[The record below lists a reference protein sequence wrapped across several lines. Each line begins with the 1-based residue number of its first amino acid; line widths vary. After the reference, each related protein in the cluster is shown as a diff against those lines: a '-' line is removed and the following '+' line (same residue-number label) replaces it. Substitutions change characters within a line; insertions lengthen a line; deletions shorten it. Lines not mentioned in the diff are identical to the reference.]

1 MVQFILKLESS
12 VILNGAQLKGTYDQI
27 DDGDGELVGFNG
39 LTSPSAAGVLSLTS
53 TGYLM
58 IDSVGQIAFRI
69 PGQ

>member
-1 MVQFILKLESS
+1 MV
-12 VILNGAQLKGTYDQI
+12 LNGAQLEGTYDQI

-39 LTSPSAAGVLSLTS
+39 LTDPSAAGVLSLTS
-53 TGYLM
+53 TGFLM

>member
-1 MVQFILKLESS
+1 MVLDG
-12 VILNGAQLKGTYDQI
+12 VQLRGTYDQI

-39 LTSPSAAGVLSLTS
+39 LTEPPAAGVLSLTS
-53 TGYLM
+53 TGFLM